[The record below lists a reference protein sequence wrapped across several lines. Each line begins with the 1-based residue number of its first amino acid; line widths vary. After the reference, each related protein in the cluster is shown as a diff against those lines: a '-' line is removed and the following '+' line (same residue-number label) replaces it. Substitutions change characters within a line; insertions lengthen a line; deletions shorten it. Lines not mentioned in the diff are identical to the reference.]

1 MHGGTGIACSTVR
14 SWLRWIATNSET
26 GSVMYKRLWQ
36 IPLAVVVLL
45 GLTGCQTSSRS
56 GRLAHVASPDSER
69 DCPYDAVAAQ
79 VNAVSEHVRSAT
91 VSKTAPFSESHQT
104 RPAWQT
110 LNFAAPDESDIAGGS
125 ASKLDTERA
134 HNEQPL
140 VAAGEFLLPAVADGS
155 TVADQKRSV
164 APVIQATA
172 TRITDEPDSPL
183 PAPPATSEQEAF
195 PVDLPTILR
204 LSGGRNW
211 AVQLAGER
219 INQAQAE
226 VLAAEAMWLPSLNV
240 GVSATKHE
248 GQIQA
253 TTGEIL
259 DVSRNSLFVGGG
271 AKVAN
276 APLTGGAGGPARL
289 FLDLPIADA
298 LFQPLVARQKSCA
311 AQFHQAVAFNDAQL
325 EGALAYFDLVSAQ
338 GEAAI
343 NAENLSDAEGLL
355 SMTQA
360 FVTAGKASPAEVSR
374 VQVIVAKHQQTVV
387 DAQLKI
393 RLASSELIR
402 IVRLDPSQLST
413 EALLYS
419 ADDHLLPIELIPEE
433 SDLGALIAQGQVI
446 RPEVGKE
453 HALAQAQ
460 LANNRNQELRPFI
473 PSLNVGVSAGGFG
486 GGSGSDINRF
496 DGRADI
502 DAMLVWE
509 VRNLGFGERAA
520 RGETSSR
527 YRQAVLRSH
536 QVQDQ
541 IAEEVRNAWHRVRAG
556 RQRMDIARDNVSEAV
571 RLVDMN
577 FARIRGLE
585 GLPLEA
591 IQALHAVSQARLSY
605 LRAIVEY
612 NKAQAEL
619 LRAVGRPIPNGV

>member
-1 MHGGTGIACSTVR
+1 
-14 SWLRWIATNSET
+14 
-26 GSVMYKRLWQ
+26 MYKRLWQ
-36 IPLAVVVLL
+36 IPLAAVMLL
-45 GLTGCQTSSRS
+45 GFTGCQTSSRS
-56 GRLAHVASPDSER
+56 GGLAHVASPGSEWN
-69 DCPYDAVAAQ
+69 CPYDAVAAQ

-110 LNFAAPDESDIAGGS
+110 LNFAAPDESNIADGS

-140 VAAGEFLLPAVADGS
+140 VTAGELLLPAVADGS

-164 APVIQATA
+164 APVIQAAA
-172 TRITDEPDSPL
+172 TRIPGEPDSPL

-240 GVSATKHE
+240 GVGATKHE

-259 DVSRNSLFVGGG
+259 DISRSSLFVGGG

-289 FLDLPIADA
+289 FLDLSIADA
-298 LFQPLVARQKSCA
+298 LFQPLVARQKACA

-338 GEAAI
+338 GEATI

-360 FVTAGKASPAEVSR
+360 FVAAGKASPAEVSR
-374 VQVIVAKHQQTVV
+374 VQVIVANHQQAVV

-433 SDLGALIAQGQVI
+433 SNLDALIAQGQGI

-460 LANNRNQELRPFI
+460 LANNRNQELRPFV

-486 GGSGSDINRF
+486 GGSGNDINRF

-509 VRNLGFGERAA
+509 IRNLGFGESAA

-541 IAEEVRNAWHRVRAG
+541 IAQEVRNAWHRVRAG
-556 RQRMDIARDNVSEAV
+556 RQRIDIARDNVSEAV
-571 RLVDMN
+571 HLVDMN
-577 FARIRGLE
+577 FERIRGLE
-585 GLPLEA
+585 GMPLEA
-591 IQALHAVSQARLSY
+591 IQALQAVSQARLSY

-612 NKAQAEL
+612 NKSRAALRQAI
-619 LRAVGRPIPNGV
+619 GRPIPNAVSAAEPNA

>member
-1 MHGGTGIACSTVR
+1 MQT
-14 SWLRWIATNSET
+14 
-26 GSVMYKRLWQ
+26 RLWQ
-36 IPLAVVVLL
+36 IPLAAVVML
-45 GLTGCQTSSRS
+45 GPAGCQTSSRS
-56 GRLAHVASPDSER
+56 AQLAKVANQNVPDDTQDNGVATHVS
-69 DCPYDAVAAQ
+69 AVAAY
-79 VNAVSEHVRSAT
+79 VRAATSSET
-91 VSKTAPFSESHQT
+91 DFFSESAKIRDT
-104 RPAWQT
+104 WQT
-110 LNFAAPDESDIAGGS
+110 QNFASVYGADATDSLVR
-125 ASKLDTERA
+125 KMDTERPGS
-134 HNEQPL
+134 EQRL
-140 VAAGEFLLPAVADGS
+140 AVVTNATIFGDAGS
-155 TVADQKRSV
+155 IHDQNQQSSV
-164 APVIQATA
+164 ESAIPVIQASSA
-172 TRITDEPDSPL
+172 EVIDEADSP
-183 PAPPATSEQEAF
+183 PAVPPDGAEQEAF

-204 LSGGRNW
+204 LAGGRNW

-219 INQAQAE
+219 IHQAQAD
-226 VLAAEAMWLPSLNV
+226 VMAAEAMWLPSLNV
-240 GVSATKHE
+240 GVGATKHE

-289 FLDLPIADA
+289 FLDLSIADA

-311 AQFHQAVAFNDAQL
+311 AQYHQAVAFNDAQL
-325 EGALAYFDLVSAQ
+325 EGTLAYFDLVSAQ

-343 NAENLSDAEGLL
+343 NAENLSDAAGLL

-360 FVTAGKASPAEVSR
+360 FVAAGKASPAEVSR
-374 VQVIVAKHQQTVV
+374 VQVIVANHQQSVV

-419 ADDHLLPIELIPEE
+419 ADDHLLPIELISEA
-433 SDLGALIAQGQVI
+433 SDLSALIAQGQGA
-446 RPEVGKE
+446 RPEVGE
-453 HALAQAQ
+453 QHALTQAQ

-473 PSLNVGVSAGGFG
+473 PSLNLGVSAGGFG
-486 GGSGSDINRF
+486 GGMGSDIDRF

-541 IAEEVRNAWHRVRAG
+541 IAEEVRSAWHRVRAG
-556 RQRMDIARDNVSEAV
+556 RQRMDISRDNVSEAV

-577 FARIRGLE
+577 FERIRGLE

-605 LRAIVEY
+605 LRAIVKY
-612 NKAQAEL
+612 NKAQADL
-619 LRAVGRPIPNGV
+619 LRAIGRPIPNATSAAEPNA

>member
-1 MHGGTGIACSTVR
+1 MH
-14 SWLRWIATNSET
+14 
-26 GSVMYKRLWQ
+26 KRLWQ
-36 IPLAVVVLL
+36 IPLAVVVMW
-45 GLTGCQTSSRS
+45 GSAGCQTASRTGRVAQVAEPSSQDNAVT
-56 GRLAHVASPDSER
+56 AHV
-69 DCPYDAVAAQ
+69 
-79 VNAVSEHVRSAT
+79 NAIADYVRSAT
-91 VSKTAPFSESHQT
+91 SSEADSTVSTV
-104 RPAWQT
+104 
-110 LNFAAPDESDIAGGS
+110 S
-125 ASKLDTERA
+125 AIDKETTERDQLRA
-134 HNEQPL
+134 IES
-140 VAAGEFLLPAVADGS
+140 AV
-155 TVADQKRSV
+155 
-164 APVIQATA
+164 PVVLTA
-172 TRITDEPDSPL
+172 SAEVIDEPDSPL
-183 PAPPATSEQEAF
+183 PVPPDAAEHDAF

-204 LSGGRNW
+204 LAGGRNW

-219 INQAQAE
+219 ITQAQAE

-240 GVSATKHE
+240 GVGATKHE

-259 DVSRNSLFVGGG
+259 DVSRSSLFVGGG

-276 APLTGGAGGPARL
+276 APLAGGAGGPARL
-289 FLDLPIADA
+289 FLDLSIADA

-311 AQFHQAVAFNDAQL
+311 AQYHRAAAFNDAQL

-360 FVTAGKASPAEVSR
+360 FVAAGKASPAEVSR
-374 VQVIVAKHQQTVV
+374 VQVIVANHQQSVV

-419 ADDHLLPIELIPEE
+419 ADDHLLPIELIPEA
-433 SDLGALIAQGQVI
+433 SDLGDLIAQGQGT

-453 HALAQAQ
+453 QALAQAQ

-486 GGSGSDINRF
+486 GGTGSDINRF
-496 DGRADI
+496 NGRADL

-520 RGETSSR
+520 RGETGSR

-536 QVQDQ
+536 QVQDL

-571 RLVDMN
+571 QLVDMN
-577 FARIRGLE
+577 FERIRGLE

-612 NKAQAEL
+612 NKAQADL
-619 LRAVGRPIPNGV
+619 LRAVGRPIPNSL